1 MRLSGK
7 RIILGITGSIAAY
20 KSAPLC
26 RLLKGEGADVQ
37 VITTKSAADFVS
49 PLTLSVLSGKPVL
62 SDMISEKNTWNNHI
76 DLGIWADLFLIAPLS
91 AHTLSALAS
100 GTCENLLQ
108 AVYLSARC
116 PVFVAPA
123 MDHDMY
129 LHPATKQ
136 NLEVIRQRGHTIIG
150 PAHGELASGLI
161 GEGRMEEPE
170 QILERIVA
178 HFAANKPLI
187 GKSII
192 VTAGPTQEAIDPV
205 RFITNHSSGK
215 MGIAIANMLVEMGAQ
230 VKLIAG
236 PVQEKIP
243 AGLIHIPV
251 VSAEDMLNA
260 CMEHFPTSNAAIMT
274 AAVADYRP
282 STVYEQK
289 VKKSDDEL
297 QLPLSKT
304 VDIAATLGKMKKKDQ
319 FLVGF
324 ALETNDEIANAQ
336 KKLKSKNLD
345 FIVLNSLNDAGAG
358 FGTDTNKVT
367 LIFNEN
373 KRIDLPLMSKTKVA
387 SNIVES
393 LVNLMHA

>member
-7 RIILGITGSIAAY
+7 RIILGVTGSIAAY

-37 VITTKSAADFVS
+37 IITTRSAADFVS

-62 SDMISEKNTWNNHI
+62 LEMISEENTWNNHI
-76 DLGIWADLFLIAPLS
+76 ELGMWADLFLIAPLS
-91 AHTLSALAS
+91 AHTLSAFAT

-129 LHPATKQ
+129 LHPATTQ
-136 NLEVIRQRGHTIIG
+136 NLEVLNQRGQHIIG
-150 PAHGELASGLI
+150 PAHGELASGLV

-170 QILERIVA
+170 VILEKVIS
-178 HFAANKPLI
+178 FFSANKPLA

-215 MGIAIANMLVEMGAQ
+215 MGIAIATSLVEMGAQ

-243 AGLIHIPV
+243 VGLIHIPV
-251 VSAEDMLNA
+251 ISADDMLQA
-260 CMEHFPTSNAAIMT
+260 CLQHFPTADAAIMT

-282 STVYEQK
+282 STVSDKK
-289 VKKSDDEL
+289 VKKSDDDL

-304 VDIAATLGKMKKKDQ
+304 VDIAATLGKMKTKNQ

-324 ALETNDEIANAQ
+324 ALETNDELINAQ
-336 KKLKSKNLD
+336 KKLIGKNLD
-345 FIVLNSLNDAGAG
+345 FIVLNSLNDKGAG

-367 LIFNEN
+367 LIFNGN
-373 KRIDLPLMSKTKVA
+373 KSIDLPLMTKSKVA

>member
-7 RIILGITGSIAAY
+7 RIILGVTGSIAAY

-37 VITTKSAADFVS
+37 IITTRSAADFVS

-62 SDMISEKNTWNNHI
+62 SEMISEENTWNNHI
-76 DLGIWADLFLIAPLS
+76 ELGMWADLFLIAPLS
-91 AHTLSALAS
+91 AHTLSAFAT

-129 LHPATKQ
+129 LHPATTQ
-136 NLEVIRQRGHTIIG
+136 NLEVLNQRGQHIIG
-150 PAHGELASGLI
+150 PAHGELASGLV

-170 QILERIVA
+170 VILEKVIS
-178 HFAANKPLI
+178 FFSANKPLA

-215 MGIAIANMLVEMGAQ
+215 MGIAIATSLVEMGAQ

-251 VSAEDMLNA
+251 ISADDMLQA
-260 CMEHFPTSNAAIMT
+260 CLQHFPTADAAIMT

-282 STVYEQK
+282 STVSDKK
-289 VKKSDDEL
+289 VKKSDDDL

-304 VDIAATLGKMKKKDQ
+304 VDIAATLGKMKTKNQ

-324 ALETNDEIANAQ
+324 ALETNDELINAQ
-336 KKLKSKNLD
+336 KKLIGKNLD
-345 FIVLNSLNDAGAG
+345 FIVLNSLNDKGAG

-367 LIFNEN
+367 LIFNGN
-373 KRIDLPLMSKTKVA
+373 KSIDLPLMTKSKVA

>member
-26 RLLKGEGADVQ
+26 RLLKGEGAEVQ
-37 VITTKSAADFVS
+37 VITTKSAEDFVS

-62 SDMISEKNTWNNHI
+62 SEMISNENTWNNHV

-91 AHTLSALAS
+91 AHTLSAFAT

-129 LHPATKQ
+129 LHSATKQ
-136 NLEVIRQRGHTIIG
+136 NLDVIRERGQTIIG

-170 QILERIVA
+170 QILDRVVA
-178 HFAANKPLI
+178 YFSANKPLA

-192 VTAGPTQEAIDPV
+192 VTAGPTREAIDPV

-215 MGIAIANMLVEMGAQ
+215 MGIAIANSLIELGAE

-243 AGLIHIPV
+243 SRLIHIPV
-251 VSAEDMLNA
+251 ISADDMLQA
-260 CMEHFPTSNAAIMT
+260 CVQNFPTANAAIMT

-282 STVYEQK
+282 STISDKK
-289 VKKSDDEL
+289 VKKSDDDL

-304 VDIAATLGKMKKKDQ
+304 VDIAATLGKMKTKNQ
-319 FLVGF
+319 FLIGF
-324 ALETNDEIANAQ
+324 ALETNDEIANAE
-336 KKLKSKNLD
+336 KKLISKNLD
-345 FIVLNSLNDAGAG
+345 FIVLNSLNDQGAG

-367 LIFNEN
+367 LIFNGN
-373 KRIDLPLMSKTKVA
+373 KRIDLPLMSKSKVA

>member
-7 RIILGITGSIAAY
+7 RIILGVTGSIAAY

-37 VITTKSAADFVS
+37 IITTRSAADFVS

-62 SDMISEKNTWNNHI
+62 SEMISEENTWNNHI
-76 DLGIWADLFLIAPLS
+76 ELGMWADLFLIAPLS
-91 AHTLSALAS
+91 AHTLSAFAT

-129 LHPATKQ
+129 LHPATTQ
-136 NLEVIRQRGHTIIG
+136 NLEVLNQRGQHIIG
-150 PAHGELASGLI
+150 PAHGELASGLV

-170 QILERIVA
+170 VILEKVIS
-178 HFAANKPLI
+178 FFSANKPLA

-215 MGIAIANMLVEMGAQ
+215 MGIAIATSLVEMGAQ

-243 AGLIHIPV
+243 VGLIHIPV
-251 VSAEDMLNA
+251 ISADDMLQA
-260 CMEHFPTSNAAIMT
+260 CLQHFPTADAAIMT

-282 STVYEQK
+282 STVSDKK
-289 VKKSDDEL
+289 VKKSDDDL

-304 VDIAATLGKMKKKDQ
+304 VDIAASLGKMKTKNQ

-324 ALETNDEIANAQ
+324 ALETNDELINAQ
-336 KKLKSKNLD
+336 KKLIGKNLD
-345 FIVLNSLNDAGAG
+345 FIVLNSLNDKGAG

-367 LIFNEN
+367 LIFNGN
-373 KRIDLPLMSKTKVA
+373 KSIDLPLMTKSKVA

>member
-7 RIILGITGSIAAY
+7 RIILGVTGSIAAY

-37 VITTKSAADFVS
+37 IITTRSAEDFVS

-62 SDMISEKNTWNNHI
+62 SEMISEENTWNNHI
-76 DLGIWADLFLIAPLS
+76 DLGMWADLFLIAPLS
-91 AHTLSALAS
+91 AHTLSAFAT

-129 LHPATKQ
+129 LHAATTQ
-136 NLEVIRQRGHTIIG
+136 NLEVLKQRGQTIIG
-150 PAHGELASGLI
+150 PAHGELASGLV

-170 QILERIVA
+170 VILEKVIS
-178 HFAANKPLI
+178 FFSANKPLA

-205 RFITNHSSGK
+205 RFITNHSTGK
-215 MGIAIANMLVEMGAQ
+215 MGIAIATSLVEMGAQ

-236 PVQEKIP
+236 PIQEKIP
-243 AGLIHIPV
+243 AGLFHIPV
-251 VSAEDMLNA
+251 ISADDMLQA
-260 CMEHFPTSNAAIMT
+260 CVQHFPTADAAIMT

-282 STVYEQK
+282 STVSDKK
-289 VKKSDDEL
+289 VKKSDDDL

-304 VDIAATLGKMKKKDQ
+304 VDIAATLGKMKTKNQ

-324 ALETNDEIANAQ
+324 ALETNDELINAQ
-336 KKLKSKNLD
+336 KKLISKNLD
-345 FIVLNSLNDAGAG
+345 FIVLNSLNDKGAG

-367 LIFNEN
+367 LIFNGN
-373 KRIDLPLMSKTKVA
+373 KSIDLPLMTKSKVA

>member
-7 RIILGITGSIAAY
+7 RIILGVTGSIAAY

-37 VITTKSAADFVS
+37 IITTRSAEDFVS

-62 SDMISEKNTWNNHI
+62 SEMISEENTWNNHI
-76 DLGIWADLFLIAPLS
+76 ELGIWADLFLVAPLS
-91 AHTLSALAS
+91 AHTLSAFTT

-136 NLEVIRQRGHTIIG
+136 NLEVLKQRGQHIIG
-150 PAHGELASGLI
+150 PAHGELASGLV

-170 QILERIVA
+170 VILEKVIS
-178 HFAANKPLI
+178 FFSTNKPLA

-215 MGIAIANMLVEMGAQ
+215 MGIAIAKSLVEMGAQ

-243 AGLIHIPV
+243 DGLIHIPV
-251 VSAEDMLNA
+251 ISADDMLQA
-260 CMEHFPTSNAAIMT
+260 CLQHFPTANAAIMT

-282 STVYEQK
+282 SSFSDKK
-289 VKKSDDEL
+289 VKKSDDDL

-304 VDIAATLGKMKKKDQ
+304 VDIAATLGKMKTKNQ

-324 ALETNDEIANAQ
+324 ALETNDELLNAE
-336 KKLKSKNLD
+336 KKLNSKNLD
-345 FIVLNSLNDAGAG
+345 FIVLNSLNDQGAG

-367 LIFNEN
+367 LIFKGN
-373 KRIDLPLMSKTKVA
+373 KNIDLPLMSKSKVA

>member
-7 RIILGITGSIAAY
+7 RIILGVTGSIAAY

-37 VITTKSAADFVS
+37 IITTRSAEDFVS

-62 SDMISEKNTWNNHI
+62 SEMISEENTWNNHVE
-76 DLGIWADLFLIAPLS
+76 LGLWADLFLIAPLS
-91 AHTLSALAS
+91 AHTLSAFTT

-129 LHPATKQ
+129 FHPATKQ
-136 NLEVIRQRGHTIIG
+136 NLEVLKQRGQHIIG
-150 PAHGELASGLI
+150 PAHGELASGLV

-170 QILERIVA
+170 VILEKVIS
-178 HFAANKPLI
+178 FFSANKPLA

-215 MGIAIANMLVEMGAQ
+215 MGIAIAKSLVEMGAQ

-243 AGLIHIPV
+243 DGLIHIPV
-251 VSAEDMLNA
+251 ISADDMLQA
-260 CMEHFPTSNAAIMT
+260 CLQHFPTSDAAIMT

-282 STVYEQK
+282 STVSDKK
-289 VKKSDDEL
+289 VKKSDNDL

-304 VDIAATLGKMKKKDQ
+304 VDIAATLGELKTKNQ

-324 ALETNDEIANAQ
+324 ALETNDELLNAE
-336 KKLKSKNLD
+336 KKLNSKNLD
-345 FIVLNSLNDAGAG
+345 FIVLNSLNDKGAG

-367 LIFNEN
+367 LIFKGN
-373 KRIDLPLMSKTKVA
+373 KNIDLPLMSKSKVA

>member
-26 RLLKGEGADVQ
+26 RLLKSEGADVQ
-37 VITTKSAADFVS
+37 VVVTKSAQDFVS
-49 PLTLSVLSGKPVL
+49 TLTLSVLSGKPVL
-62 SDMISEKNTWNNHI
+62 SEMISDENTWNNHI

-91 AHTLSALAS
+91 ANTLSAFAT

-116 PVFVAPA
+116 PVFIAPA

-129 LHPATKQ
+129 VHPATKQ
-136 NLEVIRQRGHTIIG
+136 NLEIIRQRGQTIIG

-170 QILERIVA
+170 QILERLVA
-178 HFAANKPLI
+178 HFSSNKPLA

-192 VTAGPTQEAIDPV
+192 VTAGPTREAIDPI

-215 MGIAIANMLVEMGAQ
+215 MGVAIANSLVELGAE

-236 PVQEKIP
+236 PIQEKIP
-243 AGLIHIPV
+243 DGLIHIPV
-251 VSAEDMLNA
+251 ISADDMLQA
-260 CMEHFPTSNAAIMT
+260 CIQHFPLANAAIMT

-282 STVYEQK
+282 STVSEK
-289 VKKSDDEL
+289 KMKKSDDDL

-304 VDIAATLGKMKKKDQ
+304 VDIAATLGKMKTKNQ
-319 FLVGF
+319 FLIGF
-324 ALETNDEIANAQ
+324 ALETNDEIANAE
-336 KKLKSKNLD
+336 KKLVSKNLD
-345 FIVLNSLNDAGAG
+345 FIVLNSLNDKGAG

-367 LIFNEN
+367 LIFNGN
-373 KRIDLPLMSKTKVA
+373 RRIDLPLMSKSKVA

>member
-37 VITTKSAADFVS
+37 VITTRSAEDFVS

-62 SDMISEKNTWNNHI
+62 SEMISEENTWNNHI
-76 DLGIWADLFLIAPLS
+76 ELGIWADLLLIAPLS
-91 AHTLSALAS
+91 AHTLSAFVT

-129 LHPATKQ
+129 LHPATTQ
-136 NLEVIRQRGHTIIG
+136 NLDVIKHRGNTIIG
-150 PAHGELASGLI
+150 PAYGELASGLI

-170 QILERIVA
+170 VILEKVIS
-178 HFAANKPLI
+178 FFSANKPLV

-215 MGIAIANMLVEMGAQ
+215 MGIAIAKSLLEMGAQ

-243 AGLIHIPV
+243 DGLIHIPV
-251 VSAEDMLNA
+251 ISADDMLQA
-260 CMEHFPTSNAAIMT
+260 CVQHFPTSDAAIMT

-282 STVYEQK
+282 STFSDKK
-289 VKKSDDEL
+289 VKKSTDDL

-304 VDIAATLGKMKKKDQ
+304 VDIAATLGKMKTKNQ

-324 ALETNDEIANAQ
+324 ALETNDEMANAE
-336 KKLKSKNLD
+336 KKLISKNLD
-345 FIVLNSLNDAGAG
+345 FIVLNSLNDKGAG

-367 LIFNEN
+367 LIFKGN
-373 KRIDLPLMSKTKVA
+373 KNIDLPLMSKSKVA

>member
-37 VITTKSAADFVS
+37 VITTKSAEDFVS

-62 SDMISEKNTWNNHI
+62 SEMISEENTWNNHI
-76 DLGIWADLFLIAPLS
+76 DLGLWADLFLVAPLS
-91 AHTLSALAS
+91 AHTLSAFAT

-108 AVYLSARC
+108 AVYLSSRC

-136 NLEVIRQRGHTIIG
+136 NLEIIRQRGQTIIG

-170 QILERIVA
+170 QILEKVVA
-178 HFAANKPLI
+178 FFSANKPLA

-192 VTAGPTQEAIDPV
+192 VTAGPTREAIDPV

-215 MGIAIANMLVEMGAQ
+215 MGIAIANSLVEMGAE

-243 AGLIHIPV
+243 SGLNHIPV
-251 VSAEDMLNA
+251 ISADDMLQA
-260 CMEHFPTSNAAIMT
+260 CVQHFPSADAAIMT

-282 STVYEQK
+282 STFSSKK
-289 VKKSDDEL
+289 VKKSDDDL

-304 VDIAATLGKMKKKDQ
+304 VDIAATLGKMKTKNQ
-319 FLVGF
+319 LLVGF
-324 ALETNDEIANAQ
+324 ALETNDEIANAE
-336 KKLKSKNLD
+336 KKLVSKNLD
-345 FIVLNSLNDAGAG
+345 FVVLNSLNDQGAG

-367 LIFNEN
+367 LIFSGN
-373 KRIDLPLMSKTKVA
+373 KRIDLPLMPKSKVA

>member
-7 RIILGITGSIAAY
+7 RIILGVTGSIAAY

-37 VITTKSAADFVS
+37 IITTRSAADFVS

-62 SDMISEKNTWNNHI
+62 LEMISEENTWNNHI
-76 DLGIWADLFLIAPLS
+76 ELGMWADLFLIAPLS
-91 AHTLSALAS
+91 AHTLSAFAT

-129 LHPATKQ
+129 LHPATTQ
-136 NLEVIRQRGHTIIG
+136 NLEVLNQRGQHIIG
-150 PAHGELASGLI
+150 PAHGELASGLV

-170 QILERIVA
+170 VILEKVIS
-178 HFAANKPLI
+178 FFSANKPLA

-215 MGIAIANMLVEMGAQ
+215 MGIAIATSLVEMGAQ

-243 AGLIHIPV
+243 VGLIHIPV
-251 VSAEDMLNA
+251 ISADDMLQA
-260 CMEHFPTSNAAIMT
+260 CVQHFPTADAAIMT

-282 STVYEQK
+282 STVSDKK
-289 VKKSDDEL
+289 VKKSDDDL

-304 VDIAATLGKMKKKDQ
+304 VDIAATLGKMKTKNQ

-324 ALETNDEIANAQ
+324 ALETNDELINAQ
-336 KKLKSKNLD
+336 KKLIGKNLD
-345 FIVLNSLNDAGAG
+345 FIVLNSLNDKGAG

-367 LIFNEN
+367 LIFNGN
-373 KRIDLPLMSKTKVA
+373 KSIDLPLMTKSKVA

>member
-7 RIILGITGSIAAY
+7 RIILGVTGSIAAY

-37 VITTKSAADFVS
+37 IITTRSAADFVS

-62 SDMISEKNTWNNHI
+62 SEMISEENTWNNHI
-76 DLGIWADLFLIAPLS
+76 ELGMWADLFLIAPLS
-91 AHTLSALAS
+91 AHTLSAFAT

-129 LHPATKQ
+129 LHPATTQ
-136 NLEVIRQRGHTIIG
+136 NLEVLNQRGQHIIG
-150 PAHGELASGLI
+150 PAHGELASGLV

-170 QILERIVA
+170 VILEKVIS
-178 HFAANKPLI
+178 FFSANKPLA

-215 MGIAIANMLVEMGAQ
+215 MGIAIATSLVEMGAQ

-251 VSAEDMLNA
+251 ISADDMLQA
-260 CMEHFPTSNAAIMT
+260 CLQHFPTADAAIMT

-282 STVYEQK
+282 STVSDKK
-289 VKKSDDEL
+289 VKKSDDDL

-304 VDIAATLGKMKKKDQ
+304 VDIAATLGKMKTKNQ

-324 ALETNDEIANAQ
+324 ALETNDELINAQ
-336 KKLKSKNLD
+336 KKLIGK
-345 FIVLNSLNDAGAG
+345 
-358 FGTDTNKVT
+358 
-367 LIFNEN
+367 
-373 KRIDLPLMSKTKVA
+373 
-387 SNIVES
+387 
-393 LVNLMHA
+393 

>member
-7 RIILGITGSIAAY
+7 RIILGVTGIIAAY

-37 VITTKSAADFVS
+37 IITTRSAEDFVS

-62 SDMISEKNTWNNHI
+62 SEMISEENTWNNHI
-76 DLGIWADLFLIAPLS
+76 DLGMWADLFLIAPLS
-91 AHTLSALAS
+91 AHTLSAFAT

-129 LHPATKQ
+129 LHAATKQ
-136 NLEVIRQRGHTIIG
+136 NLEILKQRGQTIIG
-150 PAHGELASGLI
+150 PAHGELASGLV

-170 QILERIVA
+170 VILEKVIS
-178 HFAANKPLI
+178 FFSLNKPLA

-215 MGIAIANMLVEMGAQ
+215 MGIAIATSLVEMGAQ

-243 AGLIHIPV
+243 SGLIHIPV
-251 VSAEDMLNA
+251 ISADDMLQA
-260 CMEHFPTSNAAIMT
+260 CIQHFPTADAAIMT

-282 STVYEQK
+282 STVSDKK
-289 VKKSDDEL
+289 VKKSDDDL

-304 VDIAATLGKMKKKDQ
+304 VDIAATLGKMKTKNQ

-324 ALETNDEIANAQ
+324 ALETNDELINAH
-336 KKLKSKNLD
+336 KKLISKNLD
-345 FIVLNSLNDAGAG
+345 FIVLNSLNDKGAG

-367 LIFNEN
+367 LIFNGN
-373 KRIDLPLMSKTKVA
+373 KSIDLPLMTKSKVA

>member
-7 RIILGITGSIAAY
+7 RIILGVTGSIAAY

-37 VITTKSAADFVS
+37 IITTRSAADFVS

-62 SDMISEKNTWNNHI
+62 SEMISEENTWNNHI
-76 DLGIWADLFLIAPLS
+76 ELGMWADLFLIAPLS
-91 AHTLSALAS
+91 AHTLSAFAT

-129 LHPATKQ
+129 LHPATTQ
-136 NLEVIRQRGHTIIG
+136 NLEVLNQRGQHIIG
-150 PAHGELASGLI
+150 PAHGELASGLV

-170 QILERIVA
+170 VILEKVIS
-178 HFAANKPLI
+178 FFSANKPLA

-215 MGIAIANMLVEMGAQ
+215 MGIAIATSLVEMGAQ

-243 AGLIHIPV
+243 VGLIHIPV
-251 VSAEDMLNA
+251 ISADDMLQA
-260 CMEHFPTSNAAIMT
+260 CVQHFPTADAAIMT

-282 STVYEQK
+282 STVSDKK
-289 VKKSDDEL
+289 VKKSDDDL

-304 VDIAATLGKMKKKDQ
+304 VDIAATLGKMKTKNQ

-324 ALETNDEIANAQ
+324 ALETNDELINAQ
-336 KKLKSKNLD
+336 KKLIGKNLD
-345 FIVLNSLNDAGAG
+345 FIVLNSLNDKGAG

-367 LIFNEN
+367 LIFNGN
-373 KRIDLPLMSKTKVA
+373 KSIDLPLMTKSKVA

>member
-7 RIILGITGSIAAY
+7 RIILGVTGSIAAY

-37 VITTKSAADFVS
+37 IITTRSAADFVS

-62 SDMISEKNTWNNHI
+62 SEMISEENTWNNHI
-76 DLGIWADLFLIAPLS
+76 ELGMWADLFLIAPLS
-91 AHTLSALAS
+91 AHTLSAFAT

-129 LHPATKQ
+129 LHPATTQ
-136 NLEVIRQRGHTIIG
+136 NLEVLNQRGQHIIG
-150 PAHGELASGLI
+150 PAHGELASGLV

-170 QILERIVA
+170 VILEKVIS
-178 HFAANKPLI
+178 FFSANKPLA

-215 MGIAIANMLVEMGAQ
+215 MGIAIATSLVEMGAQ

-243 AGLIHIPV
+243 VGLIHIPV
-251 VSAEDMLNA
+251 ISADDMLQA
-260 CMEHFPTSNAAIMT
+260 CLQHFPTADAAIMT

-282 STVYEQK
+282 STVSDKK
-289 VKKSDDEL
+289 VKKSDDDL

-304 VDIAATLGKMKKKDQ
+304 VDIAATLGKMKTKNQ

-324 ALETNDEIANAQ
+324 ALETNDELINAQ
-336 KKLKSKNLD
+336 KKLIGKNLD
-345 FIVLNSLNDAGAG
+345 FIVLNSLNDKGAG

-367 LIFNEN
+367 LIFNGN
-373 KRIDLPLMSKTKVA
+373 KSIDLPLMTKSKVA

>member
-7 RIILGITGSIAAY
+7 RIILGVTGSIAAY

-37 VITTKSAADFVS
+37 IITTRSAADFVS

-62 SDMISEKNTWNNHI
+62 SEMISEENTWNNHI
-76 DLGIWADLFLIAPLS
+76 ELGMWADLFLIAPLS
-91 AHTLSALAS
+91 AHTLSAFAT

-129 LHPATKQ
+129 LHPATTQ
-136 NLEVIRQRGHTIIG
+136 NLEVLNQRGQHIIG
-150 PAHGELASGLI
+150 PAHGELASGLV

-170 QILERIVA
+170 VILEKVIS
-178 HFAANKPLI
+178 FFSANKPLA

-215 MGIAIANMLVEMGAQ
+215 MGIAIATSLVEMGAQ

-243 AGLIHIPV
+243 VGLIHIPV
-251 VSAEDMLNA
+251 ISADDMLQA
-260 CMEHFPTSNAAIMT
+260 CVQHFPTADAAIMT

-282 STVYEQK
+282 STVSDKK
-289 VKKSDDEL
+289 VKKSDDDL

-304 VDIAATLGKMKKKDQ
+304 VDIAATLGKMKTKNQ

-324 ALETNDEIANAQ
+324 ALETNDELINAQ
-336 KKLKSKNLD
+336 KKLIGKNLD
-345 FIVLNSLNDAGAG
+345 FIVLNSLNDKGAG
-358 FGTDTNKVT
+358 FGSDTNKVT
-367 LIFNEN
+367 LIFNGN
-373 KRIDLPLMSKTKVA
+373 KSIDLPLMTKSKVA

>member
-37 VITTKSAADFVS
+37 VITTKSAEDFVS

-62 SDMISEKNTWNNHI
+62 SEMISDENTWNNHI

-91 AHTLSALAS
+91 AHTLAAFAT

-136 NLEVIRQRGHTIIG
+136 NLEIIRQRGQTIIG

-170 QILERIVA
+170 QILERVVA
-178 HFAANKPLI
+178 HFTANKPLV

-215 MGIAIANMLVEMGAQ
+215 MGIAIANSLVEMGAQ

-251 VSAEDMLNA
+251 ISADDMLKA
-260 CMEHFPTSNAAIMT
+260 CVEHFPSANAAIMT

-282 STVYEQK
+282 STVSEQK

-304 VDIAATLGKMKKKDQ
+304 VDIAATLGKMKSKHQ

-324 ALETNDEIANAQ
+324 ALETNDEIANAE

-345 FIVLNSLNDAGAG
+345 FIVLNSLNDKGAG

-367 LIFNEN
+367 LIFNGN
-373 KRIDLPLMSKTKVA
+373 KRIDLPLMSKSKVA